1 METEKDLAS
10 SPVMLTLKE
19 TTEKLNA
26 AGIRVSY
33 QVVRRLVLSNELPAV
48 RFGRQYFCNWSKIK
62 EKLKNGGSP
71 A

>member
-1 METEKDLAS
+1 MQNSFDTSAS
-10 SPVMLTLKE
+10 PIMLTMRE

-48 RFGRQYFCNWSKIK
+48 RFGRQYFCNWSKIE
-62 EKLKNGGSP
+62 EKLKNGGSL